1 MANGFYQHGVKHFAR
16 GNFKWITDATPTA
29 GELDLF
35 KTGLVDTA
43 DYTVDLANH
52 EFRDATGLALGIE
65 ETSGAM
71 TLTDAAADGVLDAS
85 DVTFTGT
92 TGDTC
97 EGILVWQ
104 EIGTAATDR
113 LALWWDTASG
123 LPVTLGGD
131 VTVQWGNTA
140 GTLLARI

>member
-1 MANGFYQHGVKHFAR
+1 MANGFYQHGVKHMAR
-16 GNFKWITDATPTA
+16 GNIKWINDASPTT
-29 GELDLF
+29 GEDDLW
-35 KTGLVDTA
+35 KTALVDAA

-52 EFRDATGLALGIE
+52 EFRDASGLAAGIE

-92 TGDTC
+92 AGDAC
-97 EGILVWQ
+97 EGILLYNEQ
-104 EIGTAATDR
+104 GTAATDI
-113 LALWWDTASG
+113 LFLWWDSASG

-131 VTVQWGNTA
+131 VTVVWDSGANKIA
-140 GTLLARI
+140 KV